1 MLNRRARGWRMHFS
15 KRMWLLLALL
25 ALLPVMAFVQYQWIG
40 QVSDAAR
47 QRAKARLENSLE
59 HLITEFDAEITRAH
73 MTFWQM
79 SGELESASARFAR
92 RYQEWNR
99 LAPYPQLVRD
109 VYLIETAGDSWQL
122 SRIDKSGQITPMP
135 DWPAEFTEVR
145 SRLEQ
150 MSRPGQSRF
159 GRPSSFADL
168 TIHDDPAFLT
178 PIRESYGPDTF
189 RRRPSRSAP
198 ASRFRGLDNRDEPR
212 RPPRM
217 IGWAVVAIN
226 GEYIKREFLPDLTK
240 RLFTQ
245 SGESDYELLVVKAA
259 DPQKIIF
266 QSDPSPTRGLFTA
279 PDATAGLFAMRMDC
293 FVPPMSPPGSGP
305 RSFGPGQFPPGANEI
320 LSRKPF
326 PCGKAALAL
335 GKLDGRWKL
344 LVKHRAGSLDTAF
357 ATFRIRTMAISFGV
371 LLVLALGITMLT
383 LSTERAR
390 VLAKLQMEFAMGVSH
405 ELRTPLTVIRVAAD
419 NLSNGMMENAQ
430 HAQKYGRLI
439 GDEARRLTD
448 MVEQILT
455 FARTQTPR
463 RNSELSPVA
472 PERILRRALTTC
484 GPALREAGMEVE
496 RFIDPDLPMIS
507 VDENLIVDCVQ
518 NLLNNAVKYAS
529 SGAWVR
535 VRAEGVADAQGTRL
549 RIAVEDRGPGISPDD
564 LPHIFDAFYRGEAVR
579 NSQIP
584 GVGLGLSLVKRII
597 EAHHGTIEVKNSPDS
612 GACFVFYLP
621 AQPISI
627 GADAE
632 LKEVAS

>member
-1 MLNRRARGWRMHFS
+1 MS
-15 KRMWLLLALL
+15 K
-25 ALLPVMAFVQYQWIG
+25 
-40 QVSDAAR
+40 
-47 QRAKARLENSLE
+47 
-59 HLITEFDAEITRAH
+59 
-73 MTFWQM
+73 
-79 SGELESASARFAR
+79 
-92 RYQEWNR
+92 
-99 LAPYPQLVRD
+99 
-109 VYLIETAGDSWQL
+109 
-122 SRIDKSGQITPMP
+122 
-135 DWPAEFTEVR
+135 
-145 SRLEQ
+145 
-150 MSRPGQSRF
+150 PGQSRL
-159 GRPSSFADL
+159 GRTSSLADL
-168 TIHDDPAFLT
+168 TIHGDPAFLT
-178 PIRESYGPDTF
+178 PIRESYGPDAF
-189 RRRPSRSAP
+189 RRRSTRSAQGL
-198 ASRFRGLDNRDEPR
+198 RFRGPDNRDEPR
-212 RPPRM
+212 WPPSRP

-245 SGESDYELLVVKAA
+245 SGESDYELLVVKTA

-266 QSDPSPTRGLFTA
+266 QSDPTPTRGLFTA

-293 FVPPMSPPGSGP
+293 FVPPMSPPGSPGP
-305 RSFGPGQFPPGANEI
+305 RSFVPGQFPPGANEI

-326 PCGKAALAL
+326 PCGKAAVAL
-335 GKLDGRWKL
+335 GKADGRWKL
-344 LVKHRAGSLDTAF
+344 LVKHRAGSLDNAF
-357 ATFRIRTMAISFGV
+357 ATFRLRTMAISFGV

-455 FARTQTPR
+455 FARTQSPR
-463 RNSELSPVA
+463 RASDLSLVA
-472 PERILRRALTTC
+472 PERILRRALSTC

-518 NLLNNAVKYAS
+518 NLLNNAVKYAA

-535 VRAEGVADAQGTRL
+535 VRAEGVSDAQGTRL
-549 RIAVEDRGPGISPDD
+549 RIAVEDRGSGISPDD

-579 NSQIP
+579 SSQIP

-597 EAHHGTIEVKNSPDS
+597 EAHHGTIEVKSSPDS
-612 GACFVFYLP
+612 GASFVFYLP
-621 AQPISI
+621 AQPVSI
-627 GADAE
+627 ETDAE

>member
-1 MLNRRARGWRMHFS
+1 MHFS

-40 QVSDAAR
+40 QVSEAAR

-79 SGELESASARFAR
+79 PGEPSPASARFSR

-99 LAPYPQLVRD
+99 LAPYPHLIRD
-109 VYLIETAGDSWQL
+109 VYLIETEGDSSQL
-122 SRIDKSGQITPMP
+122 SRIDKSGQITPMHE
-135 DWPAEFTEVR
+135 WPADFAEVR

-150 MSRPGQSRF
+150 MNRPGQSRF
-159 GRPSSFADL
+159 GWPFSLADL
-168 TIHDDPAFLT
+168 TINGDPAFLT

-198 ASRFRGLDNRDEPR
+198 GLRFRGPDTRDEPR
-212 RPPRM
+212 RLPRA

-266 QSDPSPTRGLFTA
+266 QSDPTPTRGLFTE
-279 PDATAGLFAMRMDC
+279 PDATASLFAMRPDC
-293 FVPPMSPPGSGP
+293 LVPPMSPPGSPGP
-305 RSFGPGQFPPGANEI
+305 RSFVPGQFPPGANEI

-335 GKLDGRWKL
+335 AKADGRWKL
-344 LVKHRAGSLDTAF
+344 MVKHRAGSLDTAF
-357 ATFRIRTMAISFGV
+357 ATFRLRTMAISFGV

-455 FARTQTPR
+455 FARTQSPR
-463 RNSELSPVA
+463 RASDLSPVA
-472 PERILRRALTTC
+472 PERILRRALSTC
-484 GPALREAGMEVE
+484 GPALREVGMEIE
-496 RFIDPDLPMIS
+496 RFIAPDLPMIS

-529 SGAWVR
+529 SGGWVR

-597 EAHHGTIEVKNSPDS
+597 EAHRGTIEVKSSPDS
-612 GACFVFYLP
+612 GASFVFYLP
-621 AQPISI
+621 AQPASI
-627 GADAE
+627 ETDAE

>member
-1 MLNRRARGWRMHFS
+1 MLNRSARGWRMHFS

-25 ALLPVMAFVQYQWIG
+25 ALLPVMAFFQYQWIG

-47 QRAKARLENSLE
+47 QRAQARLENSLE

-79 SGELESASARFAR
+79 FGESSPASPSERFAQ

-99 LAPYPQLVRD
+99 LAPYPQLIRH
-109 VYLIETAGDSWQL
+109 VYLIETAGDSSEL
-122 SRIDKSGQITPMP
+122 SRIDKSGHVTPIEE
-135 DWPAEFTEVR
+135 WPADLTEVR

-150 MSRPGQSRF
+150 SSGQPGFRRTASL
-159 GRPSSFADL
+159 GDL
-168 TIHDDPAFLT
+168 TINGDPAFLT
-178 PIRESYGPDTF
+178 PMRESSGPDLF
-189 RRRPSRSAP
+189 RWRTSRSERR
-198 ASRFRGLDNRDEPR
+198 SRFRGPESREELR
-212 RPPRM
+212 RPPSRTV
-217 IGWAVVAIN
+217 GWAAVALN
-226 GEYIKREFLPDLTK
+226 AEYIKREFLPDLTK

-245 SGESDYELLVVKAA
+245 SGESDFELLVVKAA
-259 DPQKIIF
+259 DPQQVIF
-266 QSDPSPTRGLFTA
+266 QSDATPTRALSTA
-279 PDATAGLFAMRMDC
+279 PDATASLFAMRPDC
-293 FVPPMSPPGSGP
+293 FVQPMSSQGGPGL
-305 RSFGPGQFPPGANEI
+305 RAFIPGQFPLGSDEI

-335 GKLDGRWKL
+335 GKPEGRWKL

-357 ATFRIRTMAISFGV
+357 ATFRLRTMAISFGV

-455 FARTQTPR
+455 FARTQSPR
-463 RNSELSPVA
+463 RGSDLAPVA
-472 PERILRRALTTC
+472 PERILRRALATC
-484 GPALREAGMEVE
+484 GPALREAGMEIE
-496 RFIDPDLPMIS
+496 RFIEPDLPLIS
-507 VDENLIVDCVQ
+507 ADENLIVDCVQ
-518 NLLNNAVKYAS
+518 NLLNNAVKYAA
-529 SGAWVR
+529 SGGWVR
-535 VRAEGVADAQGTRL
+535 VRAEAVAGPDGTRL
-549 RIAVEDRGPGISPDD
+549 RIAVEDRGPGISSDEA
-564 LPHIFDAFYRGEAVR
+564 PHIFDAFYRGETVR

-584 GVGLGLSLVKRII
+584 GVGLGLSLVKRIV
-597 EAHHGTIEVKNSPDS
+597 EAHHGTVEVTSSADA
-612 GACFVFYLP
+612 GASFVIYLP
-621 AQPISI
+621 API
-627 GADAE
+627 ATDEE